1 MYVIPQ
7 NSRRSLLVEHG
18 TVTTTDTHLYSTM
31 PHEINYYYYY
41 YYYYYRKIEWD
52 GIHLLSRELLFLNF

>member
-31 PHEINYYYYY
+31 PHAHEINYYYYS
-41 YYYYYRKIEWD
+41 YRNRVGWNS
-52 GIHLLSRELLFLNF
+52 LSRELLFLNF